1 MRKRYTLLI
10 VLWTI
15 MVISCN
21 KVQLAKE
28 DKEIKQAFA
37 NQGKTN
43 IAYKD
48 LLRQM
53 DSLEKVLDNQRKE
66 AVMFFYSLKEKDS
79 MKYDKI
85 VEEIE
90 RRLNSSKDNEY
101 SNYSR

>member
-1 MRKRYTLLI
+1 
-10 VLWTI
+10 
-15 MVISCN
+15 
-21 KVQLAKE
+21 
-28 DKEIKQAFA
+28 
-37 NQGKTN
+37 
-43 IAYKD
+43 
-48 LLRQM
+48 M

-66 AVMFFYSLKEKDS
+66 AVMFLDSLKEKDS